1 MLFRLGASMCCLV
14 AYKHFKSVFG
24 GLMFVSES
32 HKYIQV
38 IPLLP
43 AIIRLALFW
52 RDVPSC
58 HVEIRD
64 VYQDGVS
71 YM

>member
-1 MLFRLGASMCCLV
+1 
-14 AYKHFKSVFG
+14 
-24 GLMFVSES
+24 MFVSES